1 MKIRRDVI
9 LVVAIP
15 IIFVLSIQLVL
26 ALSMPS
32 TDFIEER
39 PSQFQVRYAKN
50 DVEITGV
57 DYRVPGWDYCEIFI
71 STEDGKGETFEI
83 EVTLYDVDENYIYAT
98 SETEIFISIQGA
110 GSGSNN
116 TAVVEDHIMSPVLS
130 EAELEDGDVIKVII
144 RHNNIAEVLESLFI
158 QIDTV

>member
-1 MKIRRDVI
+1 MKIRRDVL

-32 TDFIEER
+32 TEFIEER
-39 PSQFQVRYAKN
+39 PTQIKVRYAKN
-50 DVEITGV
+50 KVTITDV
-57 DYRVPGWDYCEIFI
+57 DYRIPGRDYCEI
-71 STEDGKGETFEI
+71 TLVTDGGDGETYEV
-83 EVTLYDVDENYIYAT
+83 EVTLYDIDDTYIVAT
-98 SETEIFISIQGA
+98 SETEISISIQGT

-116 TAVVEDHIMSPVLS
+116 TAVVEGHIMSPVLS

>member
-1 MKIRRDVI
+1 MKIRRDVL

-50 DVEITGV
+50 DVEITDV
-57 DYRVPGWDYCEIFI
+57 DYRIPGWDYCEIFI
-71 STEDGKGETFEI
+71 VTEDGKGETFEI
-83 EVTLYDVDENYIYAT
+83 EVTLYDSDDEYLYAT
-98 SETEIFISIQGA
+98 SETEISIFID
-110 GSGSNN
+110 GSGSGTND
-116 TAVVEDHIMSPVLS
+116 TAVVDGHIMSPVLS
-130 EAELEDGDVIKVII
+130 SAILEDGDVIKVII
-144 RHNNIAEVLESLFI
+144 RHKNIAEVLENLFI